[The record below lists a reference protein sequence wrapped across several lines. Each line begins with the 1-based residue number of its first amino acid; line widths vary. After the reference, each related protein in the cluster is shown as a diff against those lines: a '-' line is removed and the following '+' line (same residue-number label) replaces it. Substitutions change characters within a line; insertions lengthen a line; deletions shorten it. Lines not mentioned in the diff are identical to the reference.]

1 MCAAYV
7 KEHLSHSFSGSRSGA
22 MMGYSAPFSLLLA
35 SKPYLLGCS
44 DDKATRKT
52 ISVFFQEAA
61 ENSDLVLT
69 PFVVESKQ
77 NNFAVWILSA
87 VDLLAEVF
95 VIYDQNSLFLMRT
108 TENLRV

>member
-1 MCAAYV
+1 
-7 KEHLSHSFSGSRSGA
+7 
-22 MMGYSAPFSLLLA
+22 
-35 SKPYLLGCS
+35 LLGCS

-77 NNFAVWILSA
+77 NNSAVWILSA

-95 VIYDQNSLFLMRT
+95 VICDQNSLFLMRT